1 MLTYSLPNCT
11 TRSTSA
17 VLAVTLRAVTS
28 TCVPPKKQSVCATLF
43 PLLLWATGALKT
55 LRLYSAAKRISHSK
69 RRNDA
74 ACCSGGTGK
83 HQRARHGAKANALPF
98 SIFQCSPGRR
108 SLAYLRTGNIGAGT
122 VSPSDI
128 QSPACNQLRKQ
139 GFFRASY
146 PGGKTVPAPI
156 FPLFWLGPLG
166 SFGAIFSG
174 LLSKKREKSA
184 KGKKKSCECG
194 NSFMLNNEVAGEWA
208 VFSAIVS
215 ST

>member
-1 MLTYSLPNCT
+1 M
-11 TRSTSA
+11 
-17 VLAVTLRAVTS
+17 TLRAVLAA
-28 TCVPPKKQSVCATLF
+28 Q
-43 PLLLWATGALKT
+43 GNLKGQGM
-55 LRLYSAAKRISHSK
+55 A
-69 RRNDA
+69 RRPMP
-74 ACCSGGTGK
+74 C
-83 HQRARHGAKANALPF
+83 PF

-108 SLAYLRTGNIGAGT
+108 SLTYLRTGNIGAGT

-156 FPLFWLGPLG
+156 FPVFWLGPLG

-184 KGKKKSCECG
+184 KGKKNPCECG

>member
-1 MLTYSLPNCT
+1 M
-11 TRSTSA
+11 
-17 VLAVTLRAVTS
+17 TLRAVLAA
-28 TCVPPKKQSVCATLF
+28 Q
-43 PLLLWATGALKT
+43 GILK
-55 LRLYSAAKRISHSK
+55 
-69 RRNDA
+69 
-74 ACCSGGTGK
+74 GQGT
-83 HQRARHGAKANALPF
+83 GAKANALPF

-122 VSPSDI
+122 VSLPDI

-139 GFFRASY
+139 GFFRVSY

-156 FPLFWLGPLG
+156 FPVFWFGPLG
-166 SFGAIFSG
+166 SFGVIFSG
-174 LLSKKREKSA
+174 PLSKKREKRA

>member
-1 MLTYSLPNCT
+1 M
-11 TRSTSA
+11 
-17 VLAVTLRAVTS
+17 TLRAVLVS
-28 TCVPPKKQSVCATLF
+28 
-43 PLLLWATGALKT
+43 
-55 LRLYSAAKRISHSK
+55 
-69 RRNDA
+69 
-74 ACCSGGTGK
+74 TGK
-83 HQRARHGAKANALPF
+83 PQRARHGAKANALPF

-108 SLAYLRTGNIGAGT
+108 SLTYLRTGNIGAGT

-146 PGGKTVPAPI
+146 PGGKTVPALI
-156 FPLFWLGPLG
+156 FPVFWLGPLG

-174 LLSKKREKSA
+174 PLSKKREKR
-184 KGKKKSCECG
+184 KKKSCECG